1 MSNIRRLGLPET
13 LRMRHDPHFVE
24 QLARPAGLPVGRML
38 PIESLKPNPNQ
49 PRRHMGDMTELIAS
63 VREKGVLEPILV
75 RRRGEGYEI
84 IAGERRY
91 RAACEAGLDEVPC
104 VVRDSDDAEVMEIA
118 LIENL
123 QRKDLHP
130 FEEADG
136 LKALADRFDYT
147 HERMAERL
155 GKSRT
160 SVTEILSLAAMPEQ
174 VRELCRLADI
184 SSKSLLLQIV
194 RQSDPDKMVTLIQ
207 RLQQDG
213 NATRQA
219 ARQARKETKG
229 KGGRG
234 RPKNYVF
241 RFQPREKSFSLAL
254 QFKRS
259 DVPKSE
265 IVRTLERIL
274 EELRRGDGD

>member
-1 MSNIRRLGLPET
+1 
-13 LRMRHDPHFVE
+13 MRHDPHFVE

-38 PIESLKPNPNQ
+38 PIESLRPNPNQ
-49 PRRHMGDMTELIAS
+49 PRRHMGDLAELIAS

-136 LKALADRFDYT
+136 LKALAERFEYT
-147 HERMAERL
+147 HEMMAERI
-155 GKSRT
+155 GRSR
-160 SVTEILSLAAMPEQ
+160 SAVTETLSLAGMPEA

-194 RQSDPDKMVTLIQ
+194 RQAAPEKMVDLIQ

-213 NATRQA
+213 ATTRQA
-219 ARQARKETKG
+219 ARQVRKDAKG
-229 KGGRG
+229 KAGRG
-234 RPKNYVF
+234 RPRHFVF
-241 RFQPREKSFSLAL
+241 RFQPKEKSFSLAL

-259 DVPKSE
+259 DVPRSE

-274 EELRRGDGD
+274 EELRKAGE

>member
-38 PIESLKPNPNQ
+38 PIESLRPNPTQ
-49 PRRHMGDMTELIAS
+49 PRRHMGDLSELIAS

-75 RRRGEGYEI
+75 RRRTEGYEI

-136 LKALADRFDYT
+136 LKSLAERFDYT
-147 HERMAERL
+147 HEMMAERL
-155 GKSRT
+155 GRSRS
-160 SVTEILSLAAMPEQ
+160 SVTEILSLASMPDP

-194 RQSDPDKMVTLIQ
+194 RQSDPEKMVALVQ
-207 RLQQDG
+207 RLQDEG
-213 NATRQA
+213 ATTRQA
-219 ARQARKETKG
+219 ARDARKEDKG
-229 KGGRG
+229 KTGRG
-234 RPKNYVF
+234 RPRHFVF
-241 RFQPREKSFSLAL
+241 RFQPKEKSFSLAL
-254 QFKRS
+254 QFRRS
-259 DVPKSE
+259 DVPRAE

-274 EELRRGDGD
+274 EELRRADD